1 MTGVGQIQRP
11 TREEPEVG
19 FLQREPRS
27 VLATLPQT
35 VQPWRGTSGPPPRSP
50 PADPKD
56 PADPDPHSPDEAAIF
71 SALRQFSAKLR
82 ACGRIEAAAVAGT
95 DQQRI
100 AA

>member
-35 VQPWRGTSGPPPRSP
+35 VQPWRGTSGATQ
-50 PADPKD
+50 PA
-56 PADPDPHSPDEAAIF
+56 S
-71 SALRQFSAKLR
+71 
-82 ACGRIEAAAVAGT
+82 
-95 DQQRI
+95 
-100 AA
+100 